1 MLDTEKSSDC
11 STNDCTN
18 DFIEAYS
25 GYDEMSQ
32 TDAQFLKDFFVKKKW
47 QEKVLKCENKN
58 MEKDS
63 KEEIIEANNITE
75 EIGCQEAII
84 TAPAVPKYK
93 SFNEVLASLTE
104 TDCNFEYQT
113 VVKENFGMT
122 NEDLL
127 CVEESIIDQ
136 NFYKKYKKAKKNK
149 KIGN

>member
-47 QEKVLKCENKN
+47 QEKVAKCESKN
-58 MEKDS
+58 IEKES
-63 KEEIIEANNITE
+63 KKEKIEANNITE
-75 EIGCQEAII
+75 EIEYQKA
-84 TAPAVPKYK
+84 TLSAPVVPKYK
-93 SFNEVLASLTE
+93 SFNEVLASLNE
-104 TDCNFEYQT
+104 TDCNFEYQP
-113 VVKENFGMT
+113 VEKENFGMT

-127 CVEESIIDQ
+127 CVEESLIDQ
-136 NFYKKYKKAKKNK
+136 KFYKKSKKNK
-149 KIGN
+149 KSRN